1 MSMETNPY
9 ESSEAVLGAQERQVR
24 ASGAMA
30 GTPAK
35 TSSLPNSPHINEKYG
50 YRSNQA

>member
-24 ASGAMA
+24 ESAVADA
-30 GTPAK
+30 VLTTANFD
-35 TSSLPNSPHINEKYG
+35 T
-50 YRSNQA
+50 RT